1 MKAEIGKWKL
11 FQAVNWYC
19 QPNKICTVENLQK
32 KKKTTS
38 KIDSFIHTLIEGP
51 STKKINSQGLSIAA
65 ITSNQTP

>member
-19 QPNKICTVENLQK
+19 QPNKICTCKK

-38 KIDSFIHTLIEGP
+38 KIDSFIQTLIEGP
-51 STKKINSQGLSIAA
+51 STKKNSQELSIAA